1 MYAILNSVTNILTTG
16 FIFVGIGTVII
27 KVGKFL
33 KSIEENK
40 EDSFKKGFD
49 TIMLESIDEINI
61 CIESISTIT
70 NSFNKI
76 IFIVYDISVGNKY
89 IKKDEI
95 IISEIVKNENNLEI
109 LSDKLSDKNKEKSIK

>member
-1 MYAILNSVTNILTTG
+1 MYAILNSVTNILMSG
-16 FIFVGIGTVII
+16 FIFVGIGTFII

-33 KSIEENK
+33 KITEENK

-61 CIESISTIT
+61 CIDSISTIT
-70 NSFNKI
+70 NNFNKI

-109 LSDKLSDKNKEKSIK
+109 LSDELSDEYKEKSIK